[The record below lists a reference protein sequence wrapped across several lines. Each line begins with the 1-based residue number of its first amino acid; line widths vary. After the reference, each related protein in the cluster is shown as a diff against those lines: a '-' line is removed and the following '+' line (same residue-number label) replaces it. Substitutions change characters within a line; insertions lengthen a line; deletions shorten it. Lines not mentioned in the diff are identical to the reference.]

1 MNFRGWKH
9 DFSCNIFKTGVK
21 QSYHPRRIRAR
32 NHSKGNFMVKMQKF
46 CFGAIILAI
55 TFTVSTTHAQSVK
68 GSVLWSTNQAKQNEF
83 KLE

>member
-1 MNFRGWKH
+1 
-9 DFSCNIFKTGVK
+9 
-21 QSYHPRRIRAR
+21 
-32 NHSKGNFMVKMQKF
+32 MVKMQKF